1 MPTQAGVAPAER
13 ERGEAGKRKTD
24 CDNQQ
29 DTERWDTWHV
39 YARVKWQGETV
50 IAKMLTQAK

>member
-29 DTERWDTWHV
+29 DTER
-39 YARVKWQGETV
+39 
-50 IAKMLTQAK
+50 

>member
-24 CDNQQ
+24 CDDQQ
-29 DTERWDTWHV
+29 GMFVLIVQKLSLLRAT
-39 YARVKWQGETV
+39 
-50 IAKMLTQAK
+50 